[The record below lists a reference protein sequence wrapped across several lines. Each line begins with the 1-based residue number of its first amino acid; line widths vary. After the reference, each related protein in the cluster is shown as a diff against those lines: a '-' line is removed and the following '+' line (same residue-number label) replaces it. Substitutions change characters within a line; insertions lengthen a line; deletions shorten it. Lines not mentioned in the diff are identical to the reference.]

1 MDELWEELSTIAFRS
16 EDDQVF
22 RIAQLLLLMDQLAG
36 SPIALDRLTC
46 YDFFAENPYLLFDK
60 SDPARARL
68 RLAGFAEGALSYSS
82 PGQRFTTRQER
93 VSGDL
98 ALLVAY
104 GLAEGTVHEKA
115 VRYRVTQRGTAI
127 VSGLRSMYADSYRQ
141 SAQMVYDRLR
151 RLSDTRLHATV
162 RDSLEPS
169 MEQLIR
175 ASHDLGS
182 SDE

>member
-1 MDELWEELSTIAFRS
+1 MDDLWGELSTIAFRS

-22 RIAQLLLLMDQLAG
+22 RMAQLLLLMDELDE

-46 YDFFAENPYLLFDK
+46 YDFLAENPYLLFAETE
-60 SDPARARL
+60 PERPRL

-93 VSGDL
+93 VGGDL

-104 GLAEGTVHEKA
+104 GLVEGTV
-115 VRYRVTQRGTAI
+115 VDQTISYRIAQRGI
-127 VSGLRSMYADSYRQ
+127 EVVSGLQSMYADGYRQ
-141 SAQMVYDRLR
+141 SARMVYDRLR

-162 RDSLEPS
+162 RDLQEPPVD
-169 MEQLIR
+169 QLIETGH
-175 ASHDLGS
+175 ALGE
-182 SDE
+182 DYD

>member
-22 RIAQLLLLMDQLAG
+22 RMAQLVLLMDELAG

-46 YDFFAENPYLLFDK
+46 YDFFAENPYLLFEGA
-60 SDPARARL
+60 DPERAQL
-68 RLAGFAEGALSYSS
+68 RLAGFVEGALSYLS

-93 VSGDL
+93 VGGDL

-104 GLAEGTVHEKA
+104 GLAEASVVDQTIS
-115 VRYRVTQRGTAI
+115 YRTAQRGTEF
-127 VSGLRSMYADSYRQ
+127 VSGLRSMYAEGYRQ
-141 SAQMVYDRLR
+141 SARMVYDRLR

-162 RDSLEPS
+162 RDLLEPPVDR
-169 MEQLIR
+169 LIETGQ
-175 ASHDLGS
+175 DLGE
-182 SDE
+182 DYG